1 MKELKKHYINKRIII
16 TAVFIVFIIGLLF
29 GSIYMNIIDNS
40 EKKDVVNSV
49 KNFIYSY
56 EKITF
61 IDKIGIFKD
70 TFIKNLLYFITI
82 WLLGIS
88 IIGIP
93 IIIVMIF
100 LKAFVTGFS
109 ISGLFVTYKFKG
121 LLYILSFMIPSNIIF
136 IIITILLGTYSID
149 LSIKLFSHAIK
160 KKTFNFGIYMGK
172 YLFLLFIIII
182 LVVVLSLYESFINPY
197 IFKLFTKL
205 IK

>member
-70 TFIKNLLYFITI
+70 TFIKNLFYDK
-82 WLLGIS
+82 
-88 IIGIP
+88 
-93 IIIVMIF
+93 M
-100 LKAFVTGFS
+100 
-109 ISGLFVTYKFKG
+109 
-121 LLYILSFMIPSNIIF
+121 
-136 IIITILLGTYSID
+136 
-149 LSIKLFSHAIK
+149 H
-160 KKTFNFGIYMGK
+160 
-172 YLFLLFIIII
+172 
-182 LVVVLSLYESFINPY
+182 
-197 IFKLFTKL
+197 
-205 IK
+205 